1 MSIRFKKIKI
11 INLVPKNHK
20 GKIVRISWASLDQE
34 LVSPAVERLEGVG
47 RGHVVGE
54 HTTVGAAIESHPKRL
69 EPLLEREYDIMS
81 IWWDVVTK

>member
-1 MSIRFKKIKI
+1 MSIRFKKIKD

-20 GKIVRISWASLDQE
+20 GEIVRVSWASLDQE

-47 RGHVVGE
+47 RSHIVGE
-54 HTTVGAAIESHPKRL
+54 HATVGAAIESHSKRL

-81 IWWDVVTK
+81 IWWDEVTK